1 MSSWQYISTAMKKF
15 EFKVSRLLSNF
26 VVRWRLRMWPPG
38 RLFWLWL
45 RPRRRRQTRGGPQTS
60 AMSFLRTASHHA
72 MTTLRVWTKPER
84 IDKDFNFRVVGEGK
98 FFLYSGLFEQIYA
111 TEAESK
117 LTTSELYNYKSILI
131 SRKMWA
137 TLEWHRHEREG
148 REREPVSHTKTPL
161 HAHKHD
167 NETKCVSRNA
177 AICG

>member
-1 MSSWQYISTAMKKF
+1 M
-15 EFKVSRLLSNF
+15 SRLLSNF

-72 MTTLRVWTKPER
+72 RTTLRVWTKLER

-117 LTTSELYNYKSILI
+117 LTTSELYNYKGILI

-137 TLEWHRHEREG
+137 TFRWHRQEREG
-148 REREPVSHTKTPL
+148 RERELVSHTKTPL